1 MTPNKKIQLALD
13 YIEAYNHMN
22 VAGMMAPLSEDV
34 TFLNISDGQVNMEI
48 QGKEAFQKQAKDTL
62 ALFTER
68 QQNVRGIQFE
78 ETDLLVVQIDY
89 EATVAQDLPNGLKAG
104 DKLKLEGLSRFSFQE
119 GKISKIEDV
128 S

>member
-1 MTPNKKIQLALD
+1 MTPNQKIQLALD

-22 VAGMMAPLSEDV
+22 VAGMMAPLSEDI
-34 TFLNISDGQVNMEI
+34 TFLNISDGQANMEI
-48 QGKEAFQKQAKDTL
+48 QGKEALQAQAKDTL

-68 QQNVRGIQFE
+68 QQSIRALQFE
-78 ETDLLVVQIDY
+78 EANLLVIQIDY
-89 EATVAQDLPNGLKAG
+89 IATVAQDLPNGWKAG

-119 GKISKIEDV
+119 GRISKIEDV

>member
-1 MTPNKKIQLALD
+1 MTPNQKIQLALD

-22 VAGMMAPLSEDV
+22 VAGMMAPLSEDI
-34 TFLNISDGQVNMEI
+34 TFLNISDGQVSMEI
-48 QGKEAFQKQAKDTL
+48 QGKEALQAQAKDTL

-68 QQNVRGIQFE
+68 QQSIRALQFE

-89 EATVAQDLPNGLKAG
+89 IATVAQDLPNGLKVG

>member
-1 MTPNKKIQLALD
+1 MTPNQKIQLALD

-48 QGKEAFQKQAKDTL
+48 QGKEALQKQAKDTL

-68 QQNVRGIQFE
+68 QQSIRVIQFE

-119 GKISKIEDV
+119 GRISKIEDV

>member
-1 MTPNKKIQLALD
+1 MTPNQKIQLALD

-48 QGKEAFQKQAKDTL
+48 QGKEALQKQAKDTL

>member
-1 MTPNKKIQLALD
+1 MTPNKKIQLALN

-104 DKLKLEGLSRFSFQE
+104 DKLKLEGLSRFSFRE
-119 GKISKIEDV
+119 GRISKIEDV

>member
-1 MTPNKKIQLALD
+1 MTPNKKIQLALN

-119 GKISKIEDV
+119 GRISKIEDV